1 MLFNSQ
7 LDVTILQPTA
17 YMQNSLA
24 QWDRMVND
32 GIYRVPYPVE
42 TRLSLVD
49 LDDVAE
55 AAAVVLTRAGHSGA
69 TYELVGTP
77 PLNQIEVAETFGHA
91 LNKTVRAE
99 TETIKSWDKRV
110 RAAGMDDHQRDT
122 LIKMFQAYA
131 SYGLKGNPNV
141 LSWLLGRAPTSL
153 TAFAARV
160 AASQA

>member
-1 MLFNSQ
+1 
-7 LDVTILQPTA
+7 
-17 YMQNSLA
+17 MQNSLA
-24 QWDRMVND
+24 QWDRMVHD
-32 GIYRVPYPVE
+32 GIYRPPYPVE

-55 AAAVVLTRAGHSGA
+55 AATIVLTSAGHSGA

-77 PLNQIEVAETFGHA
+77 PLSQIEVAAAFSQA
-91 LNKTVRAE
+91 LNRTVRAE
-99 TETIKSWDKRV
+99 AETIVIWDKRA

-153 TAFAARV
+153 AAFAARV